1 MDKYRVL
8 VIVGTWNTPL
18 FTTKWI
24 NENLFDN
31 NLSQNINV
39 EYVIS
44 NDHVTQKTIKTGVID
59 IEVSPARL
67 CLLADPEDRKALCQ
81 VVDIATRVATLLPH
95 TPYQSFGVNVLI
107 PNQNL
112 GVDIPHPNVSDHVFD
127 NASHTLTY
135 TRQNDA
141 KRKINLLLKTSLV
154 NNALVDCE
162 VNFHYDISSA
172 AEIKKYLTSSIF
184 EEAEALA
191 KEILG
196 GVSNER

>member
-18 FTTKWI
+18 FATKWI

-31 NLSQNINV
+31 NLSQNISV

-44 NDHVTQKTIKTGVID
+44 NDHVTHKTIKTGMID
-59 IEVSPARL
+59 IEVSPVRL
-67 CLLADPEDRKALCQ
+67 CFLADPEDREALSQ
-81 VVDIATRVATLLPH
+81 VADIATRVATLLPH

-107 PNQNL
+107 HGQNI
-112 GVDIPHPNVSDHVFD
+112 GQEIPPPVILDHVFD
-127 NASHTLTY
+127 SASHTLTY

-141 KRKINLLLKTSLV
+141 NQKINILLKQSPGGG
-154 NNALVDCE
+154 ALVDCE

-172 AEIKKYLTSSIF
+172 AEFKKYLRDSIF